1 MPKDVRTD
9 KKLVVSQTNMSK
21 LNVACPSVQAL
32 SRQNP
37 YRETVKVFHIKHN
50 ISKNTI
56 FSKDPVRDFRNFGA
70 FTRSEWKIRTDFRQD
85 HVPIFKHQISLLLTT
100 VAVIGLFLNTDL
112 FAEGSTVNFFGS
124 LIILHLSSIGHQ
136 PYRVAF
142 EYKRHVYSSRKSQS
156 PSQSLPIK
164 QSEKGPAMSSLVSYL
179 IYVHRST
186 NNSVLFNFRIISS
199 WFASWL
205 WQQPSLDFRSWKQ
218 VNFSTRC

>member
-1 MPKDVRTD
+1 M
-9 KKLVVSQTNMSK
+9 
-21 LNVACPSVQAL
+21 
-32 SRQNP
+32 
-37 YRETVKVFHIKHN
+37 FHN
-50 ISKNTI
+50 
-56 FSKDPVRDFRNFGA
+56 A
-70 FTRSEWKIRTDFRQD
+70 QYLLKIRFGVRKFWSVHTIRMKNKNIQTGSCADIQTS
-85 HVPIFKHQISLLLTT
+85 ISLLLTT

-199 WFASWL
+199 
-205 WQQPSLDFRSWKQ
+205 
-218 VNFSTRC
+218 

>member
-1 MPKDVRTD
+1 M
-9 KKLVVSQTNMSK
+9 
-21 LNVACPSVQAL
+21 
-32 SRQNP
+32 
-37 YRETVKVFHIKHN
+37 HN
-50 ISKNTI
+50 ICWRSGSG
-56 FSKDPVRDFRNFGA
+56 FGNFGA

-85 HVPIFKHQISLLLTT
+85 RVPIFKHQISLLLTT

-164 QSEKGPAMSSLVSYL
+164 QSEKGPAMSNLVSYL
-179 IYVHRST
+179 IYVHGST

-218 VNFSTRC
+218 VNFSNKC